1 MKKIF
6 LLLLTFI
13 IVFPLWA
20 QKEDLNQIF
29 QDKRE
34 ICFYF
39 DMVGE
44 MDLNKIG
51 NIISIDNVNN
61 SKVHAYA
68 NKHEFERFLE
78 LNIPFYLSPSPAQLA
93 TGIVM
98 KDDVELA
105 TLEVWDFYPTYEEYL
120 EIMQDFATAYPDLC
134 EIVEIGESTEG
145 RKILAAHINDDLD
158 AVGEPEFLYTATMHG
173 DETAGYI
180 GMIALIDYLLSNYG
194 VLDDVTNLVNNL
206 QIYINPAA
214 NPDGTYA
221 GGNNTVQGATRSNA
235 NGVDLN
241 RNYPDPQDG
250 PHPDGNEWQ
259 AETIAFMEFAENHN
273 FVMSANFHGGA
284 EVVNYPWDT
293 WPDLH
298 ADDLWYQMV
307 SHEYADTCQE
317 YSPNGY
323 FSGFNDGITNG
334 YQWYTTNGCRQ
345 DYMNYFQHCREV
357 TLEISNT
364 KLLPASQLDDHWEYN
379 RRSYINYMEQA
390 LFGIKGTVTD
400 LLTGE
405 PVEATIF
412 VDNHDLLES
421 QVESHAVTGEYY
433 RPILAGTYD
442 LIFQA
447 PGYMP
452 LEISGVEVSDYE
464 VTTVDAQM
472 DAGTLTAVFIADKTF
487 VAAGTEVS
495 FTDLSY
501 GNPVSW
507 EWTFENGDPASST
520 EQNPVVS
527 WIDEGA
533 FDVSLTVY
541 DADGNYHVTN
551 KAEYIT
557 VSLEYVMNTSDVTTC
572 GGIFYDSGNA
582 DNNYSDNENY
592 TMTFYPG
599 EDDKVIECEF
609 LSFDVEYHASC
620 DYDYLQIYNGID
632 NSAPLIGTYCGS
644 NSPGTVTADNEAGAL
659 TFVFHSDYSQ
669 TGAGWEAAISCK
681 SPVGI
686 AENRISNI
694 KVYPNPVEKSHITID
709 NAVTIRNV
717 FITDLS
723 GRVVKRVSDCQN
735 CSVQMDIAT
744 LESGIYLVSVI
755 DDEGNS
761 YVEKLIKK

>member
-13 IVFPLWA
+13 TVFPLWA

-29 QDKRE
+29 EDKRE
-34 ICFYF
+34 ICFFF
-39 DMVGE
+39 DMAGE
-44 MDLNKIG
+44 MDLSKIG
-51 NIISIDNVNN
+51 NIISIDNVSNN
-61 SKVHAYA
+61 KVHAYA
-68 NKHEFERFLE
+68 NKQEFERFLE

-98 KDDVELA
+98 KDEVDLA
-105 TLEVWDFYPTYEEYL
+105 TLQVWDFYPTYDEYI
-120 EIMQDFATAYPDLC
+120 EIMENFATTYPDLC
-134 EIVEIGESTEG
+134 EIIEIGESTEG
-145 RKILAAHINDDLD
+145 RKLLAAHINNDLD
-158 AVGEPEFLYTATMHG
+158 QVGEPEFFYTSTMHG

-180 GMIALIDYLLSNYG
+180 VMIALIDHLLSNYG
-194 VLDDVTNLVNNL
+194 AIDQVTNLVDNL
-206 QIYINPAA
+206 DIYINPNA

-221 GGNNTVQGATRSNA
+221 GGNSTVQGATRSNA

-259 AETIAFMEFAENHN
+259 AETIALMDFAENHD

-323 FSGFNDGITNG
+323 ISGFNDGITNG
-334 YQWYTTNGCRQ
+334 YAWYTTNGCRQ

-357 TLEISNT
+357 TIEISNT
-364 KLLPASQLDDHWEYN
+364 KLIPASELDDHWEYN
-379 RRSYINYMEQA
+379 RRSLLNYMNQS
-390 LFGIKGTVTD
+390 LYGIKGTVTD

-405 PVEATIF
+405 PVEAI
-412 VDNHDLLES
+412 VYVNDHDLLES
-421 QVESHAVTGEYY
+421 QVESHAITGEYY

-442 LIFQA
+442 LTFQA

-452 LEISGVEVSDYE
+452 LVINGVEVSDYE
-464 VTTVDAQM
+464 VITVNAQM
-472 DAGTLTAVFIADKTF
+472 DAGTLTADFIADKTF

-507 EWTFENGDPASST
+507 EWTFENGDPATST
-520 EQNPVVS
+520 AQNPVVT
-527 WIDEGA
+527 WNDEGT

-557 VSLEYVMNTSDVTTC
+557 VSLEYIMNTSDVTTC

-582 DNNYSDNENY
+582 DNNYSDNEDY

-620 DYDYLQIYNGID
+620 DYDYMKIYNGID
-632 NSAPLIGTYCGS
+632 ESAPLIGTYCGT

-669 TGAGWEAAISCK
+669 TGAGWEAAVSCK

-686 AENRISNI
+686 AENSISNL
-694 KVYPNPVEKSHITID
+694 KVYPNPAEESIITIEH
-709 NAVTIRNV
+709 AVAISNV
-717 FITDLS
+717 FISDLT
-723 GRVVKRVSDCQN
+723 GRVVENLSGKSN
-735 CSVQMDIAT
+735 SVEMDISS
-744 LESGIYLVSVI
+744 LESGVYLVSVL
-755 DDEGNS
+755 DEAGNS
-761 YVEKLIKK
+761 FVEKLIIR

>member
-6 LLLLTFI
+6 LLLLTI
-13 IVFPLWA
+13 IAVSPVWS

-51 NIISIDNVNN
+51 NIISIDNINN
-61 SKVHAYA
+61 SKVLAYA

-98 KDDVELA
+98 KDDVDLA

-221 GGNNTVQGATRSNA
+221 GGNSTVQGATRSNA

-323 FSGFNDGITNG
+323 ISGFNDGITNG
-334 YQWYTTNGCRQ
+334 YQWYTTNG
-345 DYMNYFQHCREV
+345 
-357 TLEISNT
+357 
-364 KLLPASQLDDHWEYN
+364 
-379 RRSYINYMEQA
+379 
-390 LFGIKGTVTD
+390 
-400 LLTGE
+400 
-405 PVEATIF
+405 
-412 VDNHDLLES
+412 
-421 QVESHAVTGEYY
+421 
-433 RPILAGTYD
+433 
-442 LIFQA
+442 
-447 PGYMP
+447 
-452 LEISGVEVSDYE
+452 
-464 VTTVDAQM
+464 
-472 DAGTLTAVFIADKTF
+472 
-487 VAAGTEVS
+487 
-495 FTDLSY
+495 
-501 GNPVSW
+501 
-507 EWTFENGDPASST
+507 
-520 EQNPVVS
+520 
-527 WIDEGA
+527 
-533 FDVSLTVY
+533 
-541 DADGNYHVTN
+541 
-551 KAEYIT
+551 
-557 VSLEYVMNTSDVTTC
+557 
-572 GGIFYDSGNA
+572 
-582 DNNYSDNENY
+582 
-592 TMTFYPG
+592 
-599 EDDKVIECEF
+599 
-609 LSFDVEYHASC
+609 
-620 DYDYLQIYNGID
+620 
-632 NSAPLIGTYCGS
+632 
-644 NSPGTVTADNEAGAL
+644 
-659 TFVFHSDYSQ
+659 
-669 TGAGWEAAISCK
+669 
-681 SPVGI
+681 
-686 AENRISNI
+686 
-694 KVYPNPVEKSHITID
+694 
-709 NAVTIRNV
+709 
-717 FITDLS
+717 
-723 GRVVKRVSDCQN
+723 
-735 CSVQMDIAT
+735 
-744 LESGIYLVSVI
+744 
-755 DDEGNS
+755 
-761 YVEKLIKK
+761 